1 MLGMLLFRAGQ
12 LSGHRN
18 GKPLAPRNV
27 LVPPQLWEARLQ
39 CTTAQSPQIALDR
52 AYKLTIQIFGQE
64 LQKFLPLVTTFSPSP
79 PLLDHCAFQA
89 DVSDMRPGSSFLRTS
104 EVLPHQ
110 ALVFTHHLSP
120 CSSPNCPLP
129 SSSLSSCLP
138 LPQHLPSPSLKA
150 NVLQKASPSPQGQKE
165 PVLPL
170 ASKLLSP
177 NDCPCSIDTFH
188 TQLCELCVSVVTR
201 GSRPVDSDTSQKSRG
216 LEKAVS
222 ISYLLQK
229 LPCGPFLCSLGV
241 KKKIKPS
248 WKNQKADAPIIELG
262 KSNRN
267 LVMGV
272 TGTHTSINLGGLG
285 PSVSLHRCQGERPSW
300 AEDLDT
306 LRPPS
311 ETKGLGSPPSP
322 GLGSFSEL
330 RSLMSRVVCG
340 APWAA

>member
-1 MLGMLLFRAGQ
+1 MGSGSKDWISPESLGVISI
-12 LSGHRN
+12 LS
-18 GKPLAPRNV
+18 
-27 LVPPQLWEARLQ
+27 
-39 CTTAQSPQIALDR
+39 
-52 AYKLTIQIFGQE
+52 
-64 LQKFLPLVTTFSPSP
+64 
-79 PLLDHCAFQA
+79 
-89 DVSDMRPGSSFLRTS
+89 
-104 EVLPHQ
+104 
-110 ALVFTHHLSP
+110 
-120 CSSPNCPLP
+120 
-129 SSSLSSCLP
+129 
-138 LPQHLPSPSLKA
+138 
-150 NVLQKASPSPQGQKE
+150 
-165 PVLPL
+165 
-170 ASKLLSP
+170 
-177 NDCPCSIDTFH
+177 
-188 TQLCELCVSVVTR
+188 
-201 GSRPVDSDTSQKSRG
+201 SRPVDSDTSQKSRG

-229 LPCGPFLCSLGV
+229 LPCGLFLCSLGV

-311 ETKGLGSPPSP
+311 ETKGPGSPPSP

-330 RSLMSRVVCG
+330 QSLMSRVVCG